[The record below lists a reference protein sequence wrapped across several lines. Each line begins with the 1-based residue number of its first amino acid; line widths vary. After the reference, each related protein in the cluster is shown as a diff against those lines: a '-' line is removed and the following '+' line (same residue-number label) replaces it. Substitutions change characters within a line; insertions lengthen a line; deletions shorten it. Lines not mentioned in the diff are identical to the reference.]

1 MNSWDCYPN
10 GIVAPAANADA
21 WQGYI
26 KGATLFLF
34 LISLLSAKCLSK

>member
-1 MNSWDCYPN
+1 MKSWDYCPN
-10 GIVAPAANADA
+10 GKLAPAAIAEA

-26 KGATLFLF
+26 NGATLFLF